1 MSITYLHFREV
12 IKECPL
18 ALEAIKSLLQMG
30 VSSKEIQVNEMF
42 MLKIRDYFA
51 KEEWRCKMLGLSCAW
66 MRDF

>member
-1 MSITYLHFREV
+1 MHFREV

-51 KEEWRCKMLGLSCAW
+51 KEE
-66 MRDF
+66 